1 MTQRLPPA
9 SNAIIPCG
17 KPPGGRGLSYF
28 ARLDRAEPS
37 SLPDSLIGM
46 RQSPRLERARQR
58 AAESAKLIAELK
70 LRIASLRAE
79 GADTTKAAKLLDQ
92 LKGTHRMLLE
102 QLALE
107 QARSR

>member
-1 MTQRLPPA
+1 M
-9 SNAIIPCG
+9 
-17 KPPGGRGLSYF
+17 
-28 ARLDRAEPS
+28 
-37 SLPDSLIGM
+37 
-46 RQSPRLERARQR
+46 
-58 AAESAKLIAELK
+58 IAELK

-107 QARSR
+107 QAKSR

>member
-1 MTQRLPPA
+1 
-9 SNAIIPCG
+9 
-17 KPPGGRGLSYF
+17 
-28 ARLDRAEPS
+28 
-37 SLPDSLIGM
+37 M

-107 QARSR
+107 QAKSR

>member
-1 MTQRLPPA
+1 MRRTARQSRLFVSHVRLDCA
-9 SNAIIPCG
+9 G
-17 KPPGGRGLSYF
+17 KPFSGS
-28 ARLDRAEPS
+28 
-37 SLPDSLIGM
+37 DSHIGM

-58 AAESAKLIAELK
+58 AAESAKLIAEQK

-107 QARSR
+107 QAKSC